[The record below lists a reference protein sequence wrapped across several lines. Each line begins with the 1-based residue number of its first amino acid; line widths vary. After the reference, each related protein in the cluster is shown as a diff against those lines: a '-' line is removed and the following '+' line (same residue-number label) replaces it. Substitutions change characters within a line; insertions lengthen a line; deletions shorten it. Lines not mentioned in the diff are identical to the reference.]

1 MVVAVGLNPAI
12 DRILIVPRFAV
23 GKTLKAESVETL
35 PSGKG
40 ANVAAVFRLLD
51 VDVRF
56 VGFVGRDDVP
66 AYRRRLEGVPC
77 DLVEIDG
84 RTRIDTTI
92 IDPPAG
98 NRVGSETHVREPGFA
113 VSHDDLDRFW
123 GAFAQA
129 VRGAELVTLSGS
141 LPPGAPADTYR
152 RIILYCRERGVRTFL
167 DTSDEPLRLGAEA
180 VPTLMK
186 PNDEELEELVGHP
199 VREVD
204 AMVRAARELI
214 ARGVEAVA
222 VSLGAEG
229 AILVERDEAW
239 RGKAEAPEVVNTV
252 GCGDAFAVGWL
263 AARLRGESPAEQLRE
278 ALALGAANA
287 MTHGAG
293 VIKPDN
299 IALMRERASV
309 RAVERA

>member
-12 DRILIVPRFAV
+12 DRILIVPGFAV

-98 NRVGSETHVREPGFA
+98 NRVGSETHVREPGFT
-113 VSHDDLDRFW
+113 VSHDDLDRFR

-141 LPPGAPADTYR
+141 LPPGAPVDTYR

-186 PNDEELEELVGHP
+186 PNDEELEELVGYP

-214 ARGVEAVA
+214 GRGVEAVA

-229 AILVERDEAW
+229 AILVERDGAW

-252 GCGDAFAVGWL
+252 GCGDAFAAGWL
-263 AARLRGESPAEQLRE
+263 AARLRGDDMAGQLRE

-293 VIKPDN
+293 VVLPEN
-299 IALMRERASV
+299 IALMRERAEV
-309 RAVERA
+309 RRVA